1 MHLETL
7 HVKQLC
13 HDQHTWGHRN
23 LERRVMEI
31 EKKNSGFTLRM
42 ILIFP
47 IALEMLYS

>member
-1 MHLETL
+1 MLNSYAMT
-7 HVKQLC
+7 
-13 HDQHTWGHRN
+13 DTPGGHRI